1 LQALYQFDRHLL
13 PVYVG
18 QQMDVFIE
26 ARDYSTNKDLENH
39 PNAKGPSS

>member
-1 LQALYQFDRHLL
+1 VIYQFDKTKV

-26 ARDYSTNKDLENH
+26 GKAPRLPQRENDKKILLT
-39 PNAKGPSS
+39 PKSS

>member
-1 LQALYQFDRHLL
+1 VIYALETKDR

-26 ARDYSTNKDLENH
+26 AGTT
-39 PNAKGPSS
+39 P

>member
-1 LQALYQFDRHLL
+1 MQAVYSFDRSAL

-26 ARDYSTNKDLENH
+26 VKNG
-39 PNAKGPSS
+39 AKP